1 MRVASWGQDPPP
13 EDWLE
18 RRLGEAAALRRGLAL
33 DSDAFRLVNAEGD
46 FLPGLVV
53 DVYRRTTVVRPL
65 VRGLE
70 AAMDRLAAQLG
81 ALFPDNA
88 VYLKRDEKAARLE
101 GLTLATGYLRG
112 GGDGR
117 QRIREGE
124 LELEVDIERG
134 QKTGFYLDQRDS
146 RLLVRRLA
154 AGRRVLNL
162 FAYTGAFA
170 LQAAAGGAL
179 EAVSVESS
187 RAALELGRACAG
199 LNPQLP
205 VGRPVLGRG
214 RRLPLP
220 GRGTR
225 RPALRPHGGGPAAL
239 RPTQIRPGRRAESL
253 HRVEPPGLDS
263 PGPRRADAFLQ
274 LLQRRQRPAV
284 PRCAAGGLAAGR
296 PGGAAPAAVERLR
309 RPPGGP
315 GSSGRRVPQGLAP
328 ERTLSAAPW
337 ASGPGTVLDTTPAY
351 RVQPYPIM
359 RINYALLGFGGI
371 AQSRITREGF
381 GLDGRRFRPHPAAAL
396 VGVTDQ
402 DRSRRAAAEAHGLR
416 WYDGVEAVLRDRDV
430 QAVFIA
436 TNNSSHAPLA
446 ERALKAGKHVLVEK
460 PMATRLPDARR
471 LAALARKQ
479 GLSLGVDHMMVHN
492 AYSARAVQLLRAG
505 EIGAVSDIVLHMEFL
520 YGATKEEQS
529 QLALLPGRRSWAGR
543 WGTWAA
549 TACTW
554 PST

>member
-1 MRVASWGQDPPP
+1 MIILKEGKAEALAARRHPWVYSGAILRAEGVDPQAGLAPVADAAGRVVAWGYYSPGSLIAVRVASWGQDPPP

-65 VRGLE
+65 ARGLE
-70 AAMDRLAAQLG
+70 AAMDRLAAHLG
-81 ALFPDNA
+81 ALFPENA

-187 RAALELGRACAG
+187 RAALELGRSCAG

-205 VGRPVLGRG
+205 AGNLSWIEGDAFRYLAEEPAGRLFDLTVVDPPPFARRRSDLAGALKAYTELNRLALSRLSPGGLMLSFSCSSAVSGQQFLDTLREAARQAGRPV
-214 RRLPLP
+214 
-220 GRGTR
+220 
-225 RPALRPHGGGPAAL
+225 
-239 RPTQIRPGRRAESL
+239 
-253 HRVEPPGLDS
+253 
-263 PGPRRADAFLQ
+263 Q
-274 LLQRRQRPAV
+274 LLQP
-284 PRCAAGGLAAGR
+284 
-296 PGGAAPAAVERLR
+296 
-309 RPPGGP
+309 
-315 GSSGRRVPQGLAP
+315 
-328 ERTLSAAPW
+328 LSASADHPV
-337 ASGPGTVLDTTPAY
+337 ALDHP
-351 RVQPYPIM
+351 
-359 RINYALLGFGGI
+359 
-371 AQSRITREGF
+371 EG
-381 GLDGRRFRPHPAAAL
+381 
-396 VGVTDQ
+396 
-402 DRSRRAAAEAHGLR
+402 E
-416 WYDGVEAVLRDRDV
+416 Y
-430 QAVFIA
+430 
-436 TNNSSHAPLA
+436 
-446 ERALKAGKHVLVEK
+446 LKGWF
-460 PMATRLPDARR
+460 
-471 LAALARKQ
+471 
-479 GLSLGVDHMMVHN
+479 
-492 AYSARAVQLLRAG
+492 LRA
-505 EIGAVSDIVLHMEFL
+505 
-520 YGATKEEQS
+520 
-529 QLALLPGRRSWAGR
+529 R
-543 WGTWAA
+543 
-549 TACTW
+549 
-554 PST
+554 